1 MLVQTPHKAG
11 DIITIKTVT
20 GQEVIA
26 RYEGD
31 DGTSILVNKPLVT
44 MLTKEGMVMA
54 PLLYT
59 VNMDSTVKLNNQQ
72 LLCVVKSANEV
83 ADDYRQRTSDISI

>member
-1 MLVQTPHKAG
+1 MLVQTQHKAG

-20 GQEVIA
+20 GQEIIA

-31 DGTSILVNKPLVT
+31 DGSSVLVNKPLVT

-54 PLLYT
+54 PFLYT
-59 VNMDSTVKLNNQQ
+59 INMDSTVKLNNQQ
-72 LLCVVKSANEV
+72 LLCVVKSATEV
-83 ADDYRQRTSDISI
+83 AEDYRQRTTKQ